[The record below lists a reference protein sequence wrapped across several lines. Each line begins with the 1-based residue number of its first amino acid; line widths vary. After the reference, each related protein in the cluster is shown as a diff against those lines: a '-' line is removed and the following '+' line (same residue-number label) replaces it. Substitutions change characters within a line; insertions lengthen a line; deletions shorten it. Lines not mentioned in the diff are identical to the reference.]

1 MLKVHF
7 IQHVAFEAPG
17 LILSWA
23 ENNKYLC
30 TKSVLME
37 GDKLPQAKDFD
48 LLVIMGGP
56 MSANDDEEYSW
67 LSLEKELVRECLEL
81 KKPMVGICLG
91 AQIIANVL
99 GSKVYRAKEKEIG
112 WFPIT
117 AASDIASSK
126 LMPELPPELTVF
138 HWHGETF
145 DLPSGAQLLASTKT
159 CTNQAFEFGNHVLG
173 LQFHMEVTP
182 EDVNSM
188 WENCKSDLGVGDYQ
202 QGPPAIFGS
211 ADMYE
216 SVRKPL
222 ERALERLVE
231 GLEGRIHSPAAPNL
245 A

>member
-23 ENNKYLC
+23 EKNKYLC
-30 TKSVLME
+30 TKSILMD
-37 GDKLPQAKDFD
+37 GDKLPEAKDFD

-56 MSANDDEEYSW
+56 MSANDDEKYSW
-67 LSLEKELVRECLEL
+67 LVSEKELVRNCLEL
-81 KKPMVGICLG
+81 KKPIVGVCLG

-117 AASDIASSK
+117 AALDVGSSK
-126 LMPELPPELTVF
+126 LMPELPSELTVF

-145 DLPSGAQLLASTKT
+145 DLPLGARLLASTKT
-159 CTNQAFEFGNHVLG
+159 CPNQAYEFGNHVLG

-182 EDVNSM
+182 EDVNSK
-188 WENCKSDLGVGDYQ
+188 WENCKSDLEVGEYQ
-202 QGPPAIFGS
+202 QGPPAIFGR
-211 ADMYE
+211 AEMYE
-216 SVRKPL
+216 GVREPL
-222 ERALERLVE
+222 ELALDRLVK
-231 GLEGRIHSPAAPNL
+231 GVVSGGI
-245 A
+245 